1 MTIDAGDL
9 LGSILASLDRIKYI
23 EPEDIPGI
31 DLYMDQVTSF
41 MDRRLKS
48 TSRYPGED
56 RTLTKTMINN
66 YAKNDLIPP
75 PVKKKYSKE
84 HILLLL
90 FIYYFKGILSIGD
103 IQALLSPITSRYFQ
117 SGEDF
122 DLESIYRE
130 VIRMEKAQF
139 ESMKEDVI
147 RKYRESEETFQ
158 DAPEDGRDFLQKFA
172 FICMLSYDVYVKK
185 LMIEKMIDEMAKQ
198 NATAKKES
206 KKEPKDSKKE
216 PKDPKSEQ
224 NPSA

>member
-1 MTIDAGDL
+1 M
-9 LGSILASLDRIKYI
+9 
-23 EPEDIPGI
+23 
-31 DLYMDQVTSF
+31 
-41 MDRRLKS
+41 
-48 TSRYPGED
+48 
-56 RTLTKTMINN
+56 
-66 YAKNDLIPP
+66 
-75 PVKKKYSKE
+75 
-84 HILLLL
+84 
-90 FIYYFKGILSIGD
+90 
-103 IQALLSPITSRYFQ
+103 
-117 SGEDF
+117 
-122 DLESIYRE
+122 
-130 VIRMEKAQF
+130 IRMEKAQF